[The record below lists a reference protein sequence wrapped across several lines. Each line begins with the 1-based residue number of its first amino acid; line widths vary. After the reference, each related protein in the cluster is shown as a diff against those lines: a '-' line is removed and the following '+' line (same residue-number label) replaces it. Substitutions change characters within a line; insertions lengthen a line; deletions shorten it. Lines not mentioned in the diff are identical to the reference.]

1 MRGIY
6 LILIQSQDRSGY
18 IGASDTSMVVGN
30 WQTKTFE
37 QWWLEKLGLN
47 KRQLNTEAIKAGNN
61 YEHKI
66 LEALDIEDLEMDKQI
81 IRNRLRVNLDGNTD
95 DCIYEVKT
103 HNSNKEFKVS
113 KQYWRQ
119 AQVEMYASNIFNLY
133 IVSYELRENDYKNY
147 FNDIDKERIKKIKV
161 EYDED
166 FITREYLPRLRILE
180 RCLIEG
186 RFPERISYE

>member
-1 MRGIY
+1 M
-6 LILIQSQDRSGY
+6 IQSQDRSGY

-47 KRQLNTEAIKAGNN
+47 KKQLNTEAIKAGNN
-61 YEHKI
+61 YEHKV
-66 LEALDIEDLEMDKQI
+66 LEALDIEALEMDKQI
-81 IRNRLRVNLDGNTD
+81 IKNKLRVNLDGNTD

-133 IVSYELRENDYKNY
+133 IVAYELKKNDYKNY

-161 EYDED
+161 EYDKD
-166 FITREYLPRLRILE
+166 FINREYLPRLRILE
-180 RCLIEG
+180 QCLIEG